1 MNGWTC
7 SSEVILLSKI
17 SVLHQS
23 IYDGMAI
30 REPGFSIYNKN
41 IGDNNKNNNNTITNN
56 IISSLNYLTSHSV
69 SNNILENYYLF

>member
-7 SSEVILLSKI
+7 SSEVILLSKM

-41 IGDNNKNNNNTITNN
+41 IGDNNNKNNNNTITNN
-56 IISSLNYLTSHSV
+56 IISSLNYLTSH
-69 SNNILENYYLF
+69 NILENYYLF